1 MAGAAKPPSRVTLAY
16 VGLGANLGDAR
27 ATLAGAVESLAE
39 LGEVR
44 AVSPLYETDP
54 VGLEDQPP
62 FLNAVAVVATSLDP
76 HRLLAELLAIEAR
89 FGRERTIRWGPRT
102 LDLDLLAMDG
112 VQLDEPQLTVPH
124 PRLAE
129 REFALRPL
137 ADVAPGVPIG
147 EATAGRAAGGAGAAG
162 RAAGGRTALAAQ
174 ARSSAAS
181 ISEQT
186 WRTSP
191 QTPQRPPG
199 PPGRCTCSARA

>member
-1 MAGAAKPPSRVTLAY
+1 MAGVAKPPSRVSLAY

-62 FLNAVAVVATSLDP
+62 FLNAVAVVATPLDP

-137 ADVAPGVPIG
+137 ADVAPDVPIG
-147 EATAGRAAGGAGAAG
+147 EATAAQLLAALEPQGVRPAGA
-162 RAAGGRTALAAQ
+162 LA
-174 ARSSAAS
+174 
-181 ISEQT
+181 
-186 WRTSP
+186 
-191 QTPQRPPG
+191 
-199 PPGRCTCSARA
+199 

>member
-1 MAGAAKPPSRVTLAY
+1 MARPAKPPSRVTLAY

-27 ATLAGAVESLAE
+27 ATLAGAVESLAD

-54 VGLEDQPP
+54 IGLEDQPP

-76 HRLLAELLAIEAR
+76 HGLLAELLAIEAR

-147 EATAGRAAGGAGAAG
+147 EATAGEL
-162 RAAGGRTALAAQ
+162 LAAL
-174 ARSSAAS
+174 
-181 ISEQT
+181 E
-186 WRTSP
+186 P
-191 QTPQRPPG
+191 QGVRPAG
-199 PPGRCTCSARA
+199 TLR

>member
-1 MAGAAKPPSRVTLAY
+1 MLMAGTAKPPSRVSRAY

-27 ATLAGAVESLAE
+27 ATLAAAVQTLGE

-54 VGLEDQPP
+54 VGLEDQPA
-62 FLNAVAVVATSLDP
+62 FLNAVAVLETSFDP
-76 HRLLAELLAIEAR
+76 HRLLAALLAIEAR

-112 VQLDEPQLTVPH
+112 VELDDPHLTVPH

-137 ADVAPGVPIG
+137 VDVAPGVRIG
-147 EATAGRAAGGAGAAG
+147 GTTAAHL
-162 RAAGGRTALAAQ
+162 LAAL
-174 ARSSAAS
+174 
-181 ISEQT
+181 E
-186 WRTSP
+186 P
-191 QTPQRPPG
+191 QGVRPAG
-199 PPGRCTCSARA
+199 SLR

>member
-1 MAGAAKPPSRVTLAY
+1 MAGAAKPPSRVSVAY

-62 FLNAVAVVATSLDP
+62 FLNAVAVVATPLDP
-76 HRLLAELLAIEAR
+76 HQLLAELLAIEAR

-137 ADVAPGVPIG
+137 ADVAPDVPIG
-147 EATAGRAAGGAGAAG
+147 GVTAAQLLAALEPQGVRPAGA
-162 RAAGGRTALAAQ
+162 L
-174 ARSSAAS
+174 S
-181 ISEQT
+181 
-186 WRTSP
+186 
-191 QTPQRPPG
+191 
-199 PPGRCTCSARA
+199 

>member
-1 MAGAAKPPSRVTLAY
+1 MARPAKPPSRVTLAY

-27 ATLAGAVESLAE
+27 ATLAGAVESLAD

-54 VGLEDQPP
+54 IGLEDQPP

-76 HRLLAELLAIEAR
+76 HGLLAELLAIEAR

-147 EATAGRAAGGAGAAG
+147 EATAGEL
-162 RAAGGRTALAAQ
+162 LAAL
-174 ARSSAAS
+174 
-181 ISEQT
+181 E
-186 WRTSP
+186 P
-191 QTPQRPPG
+191 QGVRPAGSLP
-199 PPGRCTCSARA
+199 

>member
-1 MAGAAKPPSRVTLAY
+1 MAGVAKPPSRVSLAY

-62 FLNAVAVVATSLDP
+62 FLNAVAVVATPLDP

-102 LDLDLLAMDG
+102 LDLDLLYVFGRIIDTER
-112 VQLDEPQLTVPH
+112 LRVPH
-124 PRLAE
+124 PGLEQRA
-129 REFALRPL
+129 FALAPL
-137 ADVAPGVPIG
+137 LDVAPELVP
-147 EATAGRAAGGAGAAG
+147 RFGAVLAEL
-162 RAAGGRTALAAQ
+162 GGRPPS
-174 ARSSAAS
+174 RS
-181 ISEQT
+181 
-186 WRTSP
+186 W
-191 QTPQRPPG
+191 
-199 PPGRCTCSARA
+199 

>member
-1 MAGAAKPPSRVTLAY
+1 MTPCLHRAGR
-16 VGLGANLGDAR
+16 NLGDAR
-27 ATLAGAVESLAE
+27 GTLAGAVECA
-39 LGEVR
+39 GRAGQVR

-54 VGLEDQPP
+54 IGLEDQPP

-76 HRLLAELLAIEAR
+76 HGLLAELLAIEAR

-147 EATAGRAAGGAGAAG
+147 EATAGEL
-162 RAAGGRTALAAQ
+162 LAAL
-174 ARSSAAS
+174 
-181 ISEQT
+181 E
-186 WRTSP
+186 P
-191 QTPQRPPG
+191 QGVRPAG
-199 PPGRCTCSARA
+199 TLR

>member
-1 MAGAAKPPSRVTLAY
+1 MARPAKPPSRVTLAY

-27 ATLAGAVESLAE
+27 ATLAGAVESLAD

-54 VGLEDQPP
+54 IGLEDQPP

-76 HRLLAELLAIEAR
+76 HGLLAELLAIEAR
-89 FGRERTIRWGPRT
+89 FGRERAIRWGPRT

-112 VQLDEPQLTVPH
+112 EQLDEPQLTVPH

-129 REFALRPL
+129 REVALRPL

-147 EATAGRAAGGAGAAG
+147 EATAGEL
-162 RAAGGRTALAAQ
+162 LAAL
-174 ARSSAAS
+174 
-181 ISEQT
+181 E
-186 WRTSP
+186 P
-191 QTPQRPPG
+191 QGVRPAG
-199 PPGRCTCSARA
+199 TLR

>member
-1 MAGAAKPPSRVTLAY
+1 VSLAY

-27 ATLAGAVESLAE
+27 ATLAAAAETLGE

-54 VGLEDQPP
+54 IGLEDQPA
-62 FLNAVAVVATSLDP
+62 FLNAVAVVATPLDP
-76 HRLLAELLAIEAR
+76 HRLLVGLLEIEAR
-89 FGRERTIRWGPRT
+89 FGRERTIHWGPRT

-147 EATAGRAAGGAGAAG
+147 EATAGEL
-162 RAAGGRTALAAQ
+162 LAAL
-174 ARSSAAS
+174 
-181 ISEQT
+181 E
-186 WRTSP
+186 P
-191 QTPQRPPG
+191 QGVRPAG
-199 PPGRCTCSARA
+199 TLR

>member
-27 ATLAGAVESLAE
+27 ATLAGAVESLVE

-62 FLNAVAVVATSLDP
+62 FLTAVAVVATSRAP
-76 HRLLAELLAIEAR
+76 HRLRAELLAIEAR

-147 EATAGRAAGGAGAAG
+147 EATAAELLAALEPQGVRPAGAL
-162 RAAGGRTALAAQ
+162 R
-174 ARSSAAS
+174 
-181 ISEQT
+181 
-186 WRTSP
+186 
-191 QTPQRPPG
+191 
-199 PPGRCTCSARA
+199 